1 MNKNPSISIGLPV
14 FNGER
19 FLKKTIDSILSQTFF
34 DFELI
39 ISDNASTDNTKNICQ
54 DYVIKDNRVRYFRRS
69 QNNGFCDNYKFVLQR
84 SNGIFF
90 MWIAADDLLGDNE
103 YLKNLYKNFKN
114 DIDYVFSNVS
124 IINFKEDIVE
134 HQIMHPFK
142 DAKKKFDFAKRSIR
156 AGAHVIYG
164 LFRIEILRE
173 DFHLLEK
180 FQSFT
185 SYWEGYFCHV
195 VCASRKGIFVPHTY
209 RFWRT
214 HEKNISKFTN
224 PKKQLKDYM
233 KYSFARLNFFY
244 NYNFFSLTQRTEII
258 LLSLSQDTSQV
269 IILLKNYLLQKVIS
283 YQ

>member
-142 DAKKKFDFAKRSIR
+142 DAKKKI
-156 AGAHVIYG
+156 
-164 LFRIEILRE
+164 
-173 DFHLLEK
+173 
-180 FQSFT
+180 
-185 SYWEGYFCHV
+185 
-195 VCASRKGIFVPHTY
+195 
-209 RFWRT
+209 
-214 HEKNISKFTN
+214 
-224 PKKQLKDYM
+224 
-233 KYSFARLNFFY
+233 
-244 NYNFFSLTQRTEII
+244 
-258 LLSLSQDTSQV
+258 
-269 IILLKNYLLQKVIS
+269 
-283 YQ
+283 